1 MWRSV
6 QEELIRLYRHFT
18 NLIDRC
24 YPQSGIGLAFT
35 IENILAASSDAGS
48 ISGSGSEKIKAQ
60 S

>member
-1 MWRSV
+1 VWRSV

-48 ISGSGSEKIKAQ
+48 ISGSGSER
-60 S
+60 